1 MFPPEAVGSTQS
13 LSAVPPSGRGDNRPL
28 FRDEV
33 PEDAGADTAQ
43 FDVQSMDDYDGYD
56 DYADEG
62 HDRYDSGARKRK
74 ALLISGF
81 VVLLIAA
88 SGGAY
93 FIASSGSVPGS
104 DAQAATV
111 GHEDDDPDPLDP
123 EALFPESVSL
133 GTDDYDGDFDRVAV
147 DDTEECADGA
157 HGEYGEVLGG
167 NDCRQLVRASYLN
180 EDDGRAVTI
189 GVAAMPSEE
198 QAGTAL
204 DEQDLVAAQWFA
216 GLAGDEGTPAEG
228 LGHAGGFGN
237 SATWGRYVLFSLGTD
252 GAEAEDGTEDAEELR
267 SVSDGF
273 LEELHTSISEERS

>member
-1 MFPPEAVGSTQS
+1 MGSTHS
-13 LSAVPPSGRGDNRPL
+13 LAAVPPAGRGDDRPL

-43 FDVQSMDDYDGYD
+43 FDVQSMDDY
-56 DYADEG
+56 ADED
-62 HDRYDSGARKRK
+62 HDSYDPGARKRK

-93 FIASSGSVPGS
+93 FIASDGSIPGG

-133 GTDDYDGDFDRVAV
+133 GTEDYDGDFARVAV
-147 DDTEECADGA
+147 DDTEQCADGA
-157 HGEYGEVLGG
+157 HGEYGEVLAG

-180 EDDGRAVTI
+180 EDDGRAVTV

-198 QAGTAL
+198 QAETVL
-204 DEQDLVAAQWFA
+204 EEQDLVAAQWFA

-252 GAEAEDGTEDAEELR
+252 GADGAEAEDGSEDATELR

-273 LEELHTSISEERS
+273 LEELHASIPEERS